1 MSLMQCKDHS
11 LLIEGKTLGIREWF
25 KTIAKW
31 WKDGEISDDDFTK
44 NVNFLRNEGLL
55 GPR

>member
-11 LLIEGKTLGIREWF
+11 LLLEGKTLGCP
-25 KTIAKW
+25 T
-31 WKDGEISDDDFTK
+31 DGFLATDDDDFTK